1 MTGAHAAG
9 SPGHHEASAAPSPPD
24 PDPGPEGQRP
34 RGRSLAW
41 RIGTP
46 AVVLLSGALFAT
58 SAVDSDGTDL
68 RPGRY
73 SDLASVV
80 NTEAKDYRAVDA
92 RRHELAAEVEALT
105 GEVGSH
111 GVHRAQQR
119 IGDLED
125 PAGLVARQGEG
136 LSITLS
142 DAPSDVLDAAVD
154 AHNPDLDLNRLVVHQ
169 QDIQAVVNA
178 LWSGGA
184 TAVTIAGQ
192 RVVSTTGIKCEGNA
206 VQLQGVPYPQ
216 PYVIQAVGDPTAL
229 QASIDS
235 DPLVSGFRADAANPT
250 IDVGWEMEQEASVSA
265 PAYDGLIDMHYAKP
279 LPPK

>member
-9 SPGHHEASAAPSPPD
+9 SPGHHEASAAPSPPE
-24 PDPGPEGQRP
+24 PDPGPDGRRP

-125 PAGLVARQGEG
+125 PAGAPPGVVRLKLKHLRQ
-136 LSITLS
+136 
-142 DAPSDVLDAAVD
+142 
-154 AHNPDLDLNRLVVHQ
+154 
-169 QDIQAVVNA
+169 
-178 LWSGGA
+178 
-184 TAVTIAGQ
+184 
-192 RVVSTTGIKCEGNA
+192 
-206 VQLQGVPYPQ
+206 
-216 PYVIQAVGDPTAL
+216 
-229 QASIDS
+229 
-235 DPLVSGFRADAANPT
+235 
-250 IDVGWEMEQEASVSA
+250 
-265 PAYDGLIDMHYAKP
+265 
-279 LPPK
+279 